1 MAGGTFI
8 SQNKIRPGAYIN
20 FKSVAK
26 PSGKVGIRGISTI
39 PLPLGWGPANKLIEI
54 NSSDLSDGKILDKL
68 GYYGY
73 ENEVVAIKECLKNS
87 YKCITFRLDSNG
99 KKATATI
106 SPLSVVAKYP
116 GTVGNRISIIIKEL
130 SSEKFEVTTLLDTKT
145 VDTQI
150 ATNVEDLVS
159 NEWVEFA
166 GEGKLVANAGIKLT
180 EGANGTV
187 ANENYSKYI
196 ELIRNKSFNTMGV
209 YTTESAIKEK
219 ITSFIKQC
227 REDKGKKVQCV
238 LNDYSDANYEGVI
251 SVDQGYITKD
261 EVIDVNGF
269 VGYVAGLTAGAALN
283 QSNTYSVIT
292 GAIAV
297 INPKTDEE
305 IKEGINKGKFIISF
319 RQDEKVVVETDIN
332 TYTNFSAIKAKD
344 FCKNRVIR
352 TLDDINNSIK
362 NMFEQTYL
370 GKVNNNDHGRTSFKS
385 DIISYFKELNKL
397 GAIDDFKNEDIVVSA
412 GNDIDSVL
420 VEVGVKPID
429 AMEKLYMTVSVG

>member
-20 FKSVAK
+20 FKSVSK

-39 PLPLGWGPANKLIEI
+39 PLPLGWGPANKLIDI

-87 YKCITFRLDSNG
+87 YKCIAFRLDTNG
-99 KKATATI
+99 QKATATI
-106 SPLSVVAKYP
+106 APLNIVAKYP
-116 GTVGNRISIIIKEL
+116 GTVGNRLSIIIKEL
-130 SSEKFEVTTLLDTKT
+130 TGEKFEVTTLLDTKT

-150 ATNVEDLVS
+150 AINAEDLID
-159 NEWVEFA
+159 NDWVDFA

-180 EGANGTV
+180 DGSNGTISPD
-187 ANENYSKYI
+187 NYSKYL
-196 ELIRNKSFNTMGV
+196 ELINNKVFNTMGV
-209 YTTESAIKEK
+209 YTTDSSVKEK
-219 ITSFIKQC
+219 VISFIKQC
-227 REDKGKKVQCV
+227 REDKGKKVQCI
-238 LNDYSDANYEGVI
+238 LNDYSEANYEGVI
-251 SVDQGYITKD
+251 SIDQGYKTKD

-269 VGYVAGLTAGAALN
+269 VGYVTGLTAGAALN
-283 QSNTYSVIT
+283 QSNTYSVIP
-292 GAIAV
+292 GAIEI
-297 INPKTDEE
+297 INPKTDDE

-319 RQDEKVVVETDIN
+319 RQDESVVVETDIN
-332 TYTNFSAIKAKD
+332 TYTDFSAIKSKD

-370 GKVNNNDHGRTSFKS
+370 GKVNNNENGRTSFKS
-385 DIISYFKELNKL
+385 DIIAYFKELNKL
-397 GAIDDFKNEDIVVSA
+397 GAIDDFKNEDIAVSQ
-412 GNDIDSVL
+412 GNEIDTVL
-420 VEVGVKPID
+420 VDVGVKPID